1 MEIMPASAPV
11 LSNDVAASAAFTSV
25 ANACRSDGGVGDW
38 LAVGVIDLE
47 NVSNGATPIK
57 GLVEVLLEIVE
68 EALGWTVDDA
78 SRVGELDVVCVVD
91 IAWVAV
97 GDGVLVGDAEEEVL
111 GKIEGGLVA
120 DVEHD
125 WLDDALEEC
134 AALGDVE
141 TLDEPLEDALEES
154 VMLDDALAEGVVLG
168 DVEALVETLD
178 VVECVFVGELES
190 VADALGEGD
199 SVSVGVCVPA
209 GDIVSDPVAALVGVC
224 VPDDDVVCDTVNT
237 LVGVFV
243 PVGDFVSDTVA
254 SLVGVEETVGIAEPV
269 GATLPVRL
277 GVRVVATDLDGVGD
291 GVDEAGP

>member
-1 MEIMPASAPV
+1 MEIIPASAPV

-25 ANACRSDGGVGDW
+25 ANACRSDSGVDDW

-47 NVSNGATPIK
+47 NVSNGATLMK

-97 GDGVLVGDAEEEVL
+97 GDGVLVGDAEVEVL
-111 GKIEGGLVA
+111 GDKEGGLVA

-134 AALGDVE
+134 VVLGDVE

-154 VMLDDALAEGVVLG
+154 VMLGDALEESVVLG
-168 DVEALVETLD
+168 DVEALAETLD
-178 VVECVFVGELES
+178 VVEGVFVGELES
-190 VADALGEGD
+190 VTDALGEGD
-199 SVSVGVCVPA
+199 SVSVGVCALV

-224 VPDDDVVCDTVNT
+224 VPVDDVIC
-237 LVGVFV
+237 
-243 PVGDFVSDTVA
+243 DTVA
-254 SLVGVEETVGIAEPV
+254 SLVGVEETVGSAEPV

-277 GVRVVATDLDGVGD
+277 GVRVVARDLDGVGD